1 MPTIYDFR
9 KGLKIEISGEPFV
22 IVDYEHVKPGK
33 GRAFARVR
41 IKSLTTGNV
50 REHTFRAADRIDG
63 ADVEERQMQYLYHD
77 GERFCFMDS
86 ETFEQFFLTADQ
98 IGASKD
104 FIKENVDVLV
114 LYHNKKPIGIELPI
128 FVKLTI
134 TATQPG
140 VRGDTASG
148 GTKPAVLET
157 GATVQVPLFLNEGD
171 IIKIDTR
178 TGEYIER
185 AKG

>member
-9 KGLKIEISGEPFV
+9 KGLKIEINGEPFV

-33 GRAFARVR
+33 GAAFARAR
-41 IKSLTTGNV
+41 IKSLITGNT
-50 REHTFRAADRIDG
+50 RDQTFRASDRIDG

-77 GERFCFMDS
+77 GERYCFMDN
-86 ETFEQFFLTADQ
+86 ETYEQFLLTADQ
-98 IGASKD
+98 IGESKG
-104 FIKENVDVLV
+104 FLKENVEALV
-114 LYHNKKPIGIELPI
+114 LYHDKKPIGIELPI
-128 FVKLTI
+128 FVELTI
-134 TATQPG
+134 TETQPG

-148 GTKPAVLET
+148 GTKPAVVET

-171 IIKIDTR
+171 IVKIDTR

-185 AKG
+185 VK